1 MIYQL
6 RGKPTVQVPGGFVLE
21 TTAGVGYQVLC
32 AARTVD
38 FFAEQQQ
45 AEVWIFTH
53 MKDSGLCLY
62 GFGTQR
68 EREFFGEL
76 TTISGVGPKLALL
89 LLEAL
94 TIAEILQAVKAEE
107 HRVFMQVSGVGERT
121 ARKLTLEI
129 KHRLPKLQ
137 ALLPPMATEQ
147 AAPHVQQQEEVV
159 SALLNMGFVEKS
171 VRSALVG
178 FDWQQGESTA
188 VLLRQAL
195 QMLTHSTHSLA
206 QEVQQ

>member
-6 RGKPTVQVPGGFVLE
+6 RGTLTARTPHGLVL
-21 TTAGVGYQVLC
+21 TTAAGVGYQVLC
-32 AARTVD
+32 AARTAD
-38 FFAEQQQ
+38 FFADQQQ

-53 MKDSGLCLY
+53 MKDSSLCLY
-62 GFGTQR
+62 GFSTQR

-94 TIAEILQAVKAEE
+94 TIDDILQAARAEE
-107 HRVFMQVSGVGERT
+107 HRTFMQVSGVGERT

-129 KHRLPKLQ
+129 KHRLTKLQ
-137 ALLPPMATEQ
+137 SLLPPLTTEQ
-147 AAPHVQQQEEVV
+147 VAPHVQQQEEVV

-178 FDWQQGESTA
+178 FNWQRGESTA

-195 QMLTHSTHSLA
+195 QTLTHSVA
-206 QEVQQ
+206 QEV

>member
-6 RGKPTVQVPGGFVLE
+6 RGTLTARVPNGFVL
-21 TTAGVGYQVLC
+21 TTAAGVGYQVLC

-38 FFAEQQQ
+38 FFADQQQ

-53 MKDSGLCLY
+53 MKDSGLFLY

-89 LLEAL
+89 LLETL
-94 TIAEILQAVKAEE
+94 TISDILHAATTEE

-121 ARKLTLEI
+121 ARKLALEI

-137 ALLPPMATEQ
+137 ALLPPLPTEQ
-147 AAPHVQQQEEVV
+147 VAPHVQQQEEVV
-159 SALLNMGFVEKS
+159 SALLNMGFAEKS

-178 FDWQQGESTA
+178 FAWQRGESTA

-195 QMLTHSTHSLA
+195 QMLTHSAHRQEA
-206 QEVQQ
+206 QP